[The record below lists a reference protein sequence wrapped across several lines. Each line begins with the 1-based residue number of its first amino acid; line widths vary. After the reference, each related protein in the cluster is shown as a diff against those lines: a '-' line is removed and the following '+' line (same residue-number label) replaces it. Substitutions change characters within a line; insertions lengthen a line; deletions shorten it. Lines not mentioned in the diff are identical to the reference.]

1 MKKALVLIKRT
12 PDTESK
18 IALTSNNKAIDN
30 SNIKYIVSPYD
41 EHAIEESLVLKQ
53 KFASMEVVVASF
65 GPADTKEMIL
75 KGLAMGADRGLLV
88 ANDGL
93 EESDSLTTAKVLA
106 AVIKQESPDIVLCG
120 KQAIDDD
127 NMNVG
132 TMIAELLGWPHVNIV
147 NKLTVD
153 DGCGTAEREVEG
165 GQVEVYSFRL
175 PLVIGAN
182 KALNTPRFTSLPGI
196 MKAKRKPLDVKK
208 VSDFGLDTGTL
219 QSGVKTKITG
229 FQYPP
234 TKAAGKVFK
243 GESAKVMVDKVVS
256 LLREESKV
264 I

>member
-18 IALTSNNKAIDN
+18 ITLANGNKAIDTA
-30 SNIKYIVSPYD
+30 NIKYIVSPYD

-65 GPADTKEMIL
+65 GPTDTKEMIL
-75 KGLAMGADRGLLV
+75 KGLAMGADRGVLV

-93 EESDSLTTAKVLA
+93 EDCDSLTTAKILA
-106 AVIKQESPDIVLCG
+106 ALIKQESPDIVLCG

-132 TMIAELLGWPHVNIV
+132 AMVAEFLGWPHVNIV
-147 NKLTVD
+147 NKLLME
-153 DGCGTAEREVEG
+153 DGGGTAEREVEG
-165 GQVEVYSFRL
+165 GQVEVYDFKL
-175 PLVIGAN
+175 PVVVGAN

-208 VSDFGLDTGTL
+208 VNDLGLDAGAL
-219 QSGVKTKITG
+219 QAGSKTKIVG
-229 FQYPP
+229 YQYPP
-234 TKAAGKVFK
+234 AKAAGKIFK
-243 GESAKVMVDKVVS
+243 GEAAKAMVDKVVS
-256 LLREESKV
+256 LLREEAKV